1 MTFEPE
7 TDDIEIF
14 IRDAQEC
21 AKHLNY
27 DDSVLMNMLKAAMP
41 KVVYGTLYHMET
53 LGDVIKF
60 VKDYYSKSPSERL
73 QSEQA
78 AKPEASP
85 FKAMKSPQP
94 IDLNSTLVPTHR
106 QPKQNGFH
114 PKSPTSPP
122 YIPLEEVEAG
132 VEVEDHREENFK

>member
-14 IRDAQEC
+14 IRVAQEC
-21 AKHLNY
+21 AKQLNY

-60 VKDYYSKSPSERL
+60 VKDYYSKSPSERI
-73 QSEQA
+73 QSQQA
-78 AKPEASP
+78 AKTEASP
-85 FKAMKSPQP
+85 FKAMKSPQT
-94 IDLNSTLVPTHR
+94 IDLNSTLVQLTESLNKMDFTQKPYKPTLY
-106 QPKQNGFH
+106 
-114 PKSPTSPP
+114 PT
-122 YIPLEEVEAG
+122 G
-132 VEVEDHREENFK
+132 RGRGRG

>member
-21 AKHLNY
+21 AKQLNY

-41 KVVYGTLYHMET
+41 KVVYGTLYHMENSRRCHQ
-53 LGDVIKF
+53 VC
-60 VKDYYSKSPSERL
+60 ERL
-73 QSEQA
+73 LLQ
-78 AKPEASP
+78 KPPLRECKASKQPKQASP

-94 IDLNSTLVPTHR
+94 LDLNSTLVQLTESLNKMDFTQKPYKPTLY
-106 QPKQNGFH
+106 
-114 PKSPTSPP
+114 PT
-122 YIPLEEVEAG
+122 G
-132 VEVEDHREENFK
+132 RG